1 MPEVEGQGFFELLDA
16 VYRTGEPFV
25 GNELQMRLQP
35 APGAPLD
42 AHYFSFAYQAMR
54 DAHGVIWGVLVTG
67 YDVTE
72 QVLSRQAAE
81 RLAAEREIA
90 RRQLHTVLEQ
100 APVAIVVREV
110 PSGRLLYANRRA
122 DLLLGAGP
130 LTDRLM
136 SHDERFRGFDADGRL
151 LAPEEWPLD
160 RAMFRGE
167 VVELQNIRIEHLV
180 DGRRIEIS
188 ANAAPVRDADGR
200 IVAGVAFFQDVAAE
214 RRREQQLQ
222 DAQRL
227 QSVGTLAGGVAHEI
241 NNQMTVVLNFG
252 EFILEALGPHH
263 PQSADLHVVLQAG
276 TRAVRVSQQLLAFTR
291 RQVTQP
297 RDLLPRELAAELLP
311 VLGRLLGSDKILEL
325 VAPRSTW
332 HVHADPSQLEQVLIN
347 LVANSRDATPT
358 GGRVS
363 IGVADV
369 VHVGPSTAD
378 RGYTI
383 QPGRYVVLTVAD
395 TGCGMDAATLARV
408 FEPFYTTKPVG
419 QGTGLGLSMVYGIVK
434 QHQGYIEADSAPG
447 EGTTFRVYL
456 PAVSEAE
463 TAAGRQDDAA
473 ASNTE
478 SGSVARR
485 SAMVLVVEDEPQVR
499 VLTVRTLETSG
510 YVTLAAADGA
520 AALELLRDHPEIE
533 VVVTDVIMPHL
544 NGRQLADQVAE
555 LRPGVPVLFTSGH
568 TADAAVL
575 RELLPRG
582 APYLQKPFTGAE
594 LTAAVDGLIEHPRM

>member
-1 MPEVEGQGFFELLDA
+1 V
-16 VYRTGEPFV
+16 
-25 GNELQMRLQP
+25 
-35 APGAPLD
+35 
-42 AHYFSFAYQAMR
+42 SR
-54 DAHGVIWGVLVTG
+54 D
-67 YDVTE
+67 E
-72 QVLSRQAAE
+72 Q
-81 RLAAEREIA
+81 
-90 RRQLHTVLEQ
+90 
-100 APVAIVVREV
+100 
-110 PSGRLLYANRRA
+110 
-122 DLLLGAGP
+122 
-130 LTDRLM
+130 
-136 SHDERFRGFDADGRL
+136 FRGDAAYGRL

-160 RAMFRGE
+160 RAMLRGE
-167 VVELQNIRIEHLV
+167 VVELQTMRIEHV

-188 ANAAPVRDADGR
+188 ANAAPVRDANGR
-200 IVAGVAFFQDVAAE
+200 IVAGVAFFRDVAAE

-222 DAQRL
+222 DARRL
-227 QSVGTLAGGVAHEI
+227 QSAGTLAGGVAHEI

-263 PQSADLHVVLQAG
+263 PQSADLRVVLQAG

-297 RDLLPRELAAELLP
+297 RDVVLPELAAELLP
-311 VLGRLLGSDKILEL
+311 VLGRLLGLDKILEL

-383 QPGRYVVLTVAD
+383 QPGRYVVLSVAD
-395 TGCGMDAATLARV
+395 TGRGMDAATLARV

-419 QGTGLGLSMVYGIVK
+419 EGTGLGLSMVYGIVK
-434 QHQGYIEADSAPG
+434 QHYGYIEADSAPG

-456 PAVSEAE
+456 PAAPEPE
-463 TAAGRQDDAA
+463 TATSGPEDAA
-473 ASNTE
+473 ASSTE
-478 SGSVARR
+478 TGNVARR
-485 SAMVLVVEDEPQVR
+485 PAMVLIVEDERQIR
-499 VLTVRTLETSG
+499 VLTARTLEKAG
-510 YVTLAAADGA
+510 YVTLAAADGTA
-520 AALELLRDHPEIE
+520 GLELLRQHAE
-533 VVVTDVIMPHL
+533 VELVVTDLIMPHL
-544 NGRQLADQVAE
+544 NGRQLADEVAE
-555 LRPGVPVLFTSGH
+555 LRPGLPVLFTSGH

-575 RELLPRG
+575 RELLPSG

-594 LTAAVDGLIEHPRM
+594 LTAAVAGLIEHPRL